1 MQCNVGGCS
10 KLKLLL
16 KSNTHGKVAGVC
28 LRVFDMAIVLV
39 VCPPCSRPCLV
50 CAGTV
55 SWAHLGCDGESV

>member
-16 KSNTHGKVAGVC
+16 KSDTHGKVAGVC
-28 LRVFDMAIVLV
+28 LRALDMAIVLD
-39 VCPPCSRPCLV
+39 VCPPCSSLA

-55 SWAHLGCDGESV
+55 SWAHLGCDGMSV